1 MDPNNG
7 DPKYGER
14 PNGASPSAITVNGL
28 WKVFGKRGEKALAPE
43 YQEMDRSEIQDELG
57 CVVALRDV
65 GFQVAEGETFVV
77 MGLSGSGKSTLA
89 RCIIRLI
96 EPTAGEIFID
106 GQDVLQFDEK
116 TVNELRRTQ
125 VSMVFQ
131 HYGLLPHR
139 SVIENAAYGLEIRG
153 VDQAERLARAAAML
167 EKVGLAGREYA
178 APRELSGGMQQR
190 VGLARALTVDPAIL
204 LMDEPFSG
212 LDPLI
217 RAQMREE
224 LAELQSEMKKTIVFI
239 THDLDEAITVGDRI
253 AIMRDGEILQLGTP
267 EEIVDNPANE
277 FVQEFTRGISKTRVL
292 PISRIMEP
300 PCCVASQDDSPRSVM
315 QTMEIS
321 GHPYVFIT
329 DENQECVGIA
339 TKDQIAS
346 CDEDLHESLENI
358 DAHQPQAVPLDT
370 SIEKALPLIIGHEFP
385 IPITNDQGKLMGMAS
400 QSAILEV
407 IAQSAK
413 DRAAPVEP
421 VQTGA

>member
-1 MDPNNG
+1 MDQHLG
-7 DPKYGER
+7 DIQ
-14 PNGASPSAITVNGL
+14 NGASSAAITVNGL
-28 WKVFGKRGEKALAPE
+28 WKVFGKRGEQALSPK
-43 YQEMDRSEIQDELG
+43 YLGVDRAEIQDELD

-65 GFQVAEGETFVV
+65 GFQVDPGETFVL
-77 MGLSGSGKSTLA
+77 MGLSGSGKSTLV

-96 EPTAGEIFID
+96 EPTAGEVLID

-116 TVNELRRTQ
+116 TVNEFRRTQ
-125 VSMVFQ
+125 VAMVFQ

-139 SVIENAAYGLEIRG
+139 NVIENAAYGLEVRG
-153 VDQAERLARAAAML
+153 VNAAERLARAAAML
-167 EKVGLAGREYA
+167 EKVGLSGREYA

-190 VGLARALTVDPAIL
+190 VGLARALTVDPSIL

-253 AIMRDGEILQLGTP
+253 AIMRDGEIIQLGTP
-267 EEIVDNPANE
+267 EEIVDRPTDE

-292 PISRIMEP
+292 PIARIMEP
-300 PCCVASQDDSPRSVM
+300 PCCVASPDDSPKSVM
-315 QTMEIS
+315 QTMQIS
-321 GHPYVFIT
+321 NHPYVFIC

-346 CDEDLHESLENI
+346 CSGDQQESLANVA
-358 DAHQPQAVPLDT
+358 AHQPQTVPSET
-370 SIEKALPLIIGHEFP
+370 TIEAALPLIIGHEFP
-385 IPITNDQGKLMGMAS
+385 IPITNAQGKLLGMAS
-400 QSAILEV
+400 QSAILEAV
-407 IAQSAK
+407 AQSAR
-413 DRAAPVEP
+413 DNVRQVEP
-421 VQTGA
+421 NEDSA

>member
-1 MDPNNG
+1 MNG
-7 DPKYGER
+7 ARG
-14 PNGASPSAITVNGL
+14 NGASTPAITVNGL

-43 YQEMDRSEIQDELG
+43 YQGIPRAEIQDALD

-65 GFQVAEGETFVV
+65 SFQVAEGETFVV
-77 MGLSGSGKSTLA
+77 MGLSGSGKSTLV

-96 EPTAGEIFID
+96 EPTAGEILID
-106 GQDVLQFDEK
+106 GQDVLQFDDK
-116 TVNELRRTQ
+116 TVNEFRRNQ
-125 VSMVFQ
+125 VAMVFQ

-139 SVIENAAYGLEIRG
+139 SVIENAAYGLEVRG
-153 VDQAERLARAAAML
+153 VEQSERLDRAAAML
-167 EKVGLAGREYA
+167 EKVGLSGREYA

-239 THDLDEAITVGDRI
+239 THDLDEAITVGGRI
-253 AIMRDGEILQLGTP
+253 AIMRDGEIIQLGTP
-267 EEIVDNPANE
+267 EEIVDSPTDE

-300 PCCVASQDDSPRSVM
+300 PCCVASQDDSPKSVM
-315 QTMEIS
+315 QTMS
-321 GHPYVFIT
+321 MSNHSYVFIT

-339 TKDQIAS
+339 TKEQIAS
-346 CDEDLHESLENI
+346 CGADQQDSLENI
-358 DAHQPQAVPLDT
+358 DAHQPQAIPADT
-370 SIEKALPLIIGHEFP
+370 SIEKALPLIIGHDFP
-385 IPITNDQGKLMGMAS
+385 IPVTNDQGELLGMAS

-413 DRAAPVEP
+413 DNAQPVEP
-421 VQTGA
+421 APASA

>member
-1 MDPNNG
+1 MDQTNG
-7 DPKYGER
+7 DLT
-14 PNGASPSAITVNGL
+14 SAITVNGL
-28 WKVFGKRGEKALAPE
+28 WKVFGKAGEKALAPE
-43 YQEMDRSEIQDELG
+43 FQGVGRAEIQDKLN

-77 MGLSGSGKSTLA
+77 MGLSGSGKSTLV

-96 EPTAGEIFID
+96 EPTAGEILID
-106 GQDVLQFDEK
+106 GQNVLQFDDK

-139 SVIENAAYGLEIRG
+139 NVIENAAYGLEVRG
-153 VDQAERLARAAAML
+153 VEQSERLDRAAAML
-167 EKVGLAGREYA
+167 EKVGLSGREYA

-253 AIMRDGEILQLGTP
+253 AIMRDGEIIQLGTP
-267 EEIVDNPANE
+267 EEIVDSPTDG

-300 PCCVASQDDSPRSVM
+300 PCCVASRDDSPKSVM
-315 QTMEIS
+315 QTMEMS
-321 GHPYVFIT
+321 NQPYVFIT

-339 TKDQIAS
+339 TKEQIAW
-346 CDEDLHESLENI
+346 CNEDQQESLENV
-358 DAHQPQAVPLDT
+358 DAHQPQAIPLDA

-385 IPITNDQGKLMGMAS
+385 IPITNDQGELLGMAS

-413 DRAAPVEP
+413 DS
-421 VQTGA
+421 T